1 MSIVRIDTTNTHGWQ
16 ARVHVG
22 NGKPRLT
29 MLCSD
34 ADFGGSELAHH
45 AAEAALKLLQ
55 LKALMERRRMARKGL
70 EGLLK
75 KARGAGNGS

>member
-1 MSIVRIDTTNTHGWQ
+1 MSIQRIDSGDTHGWQ

-22 NGKPRLT
+22 KGKPRLT

-34 ADFGGSELAHH
+34 ADYGGSALAHQ
-45 AAEAALKLLQ
+45 AAEAALQLLQ
-55 LKALMERRRMARKGL
+55 LKALIQRRRMARQGL

-75 KARGAGNGS
+75 GARHG